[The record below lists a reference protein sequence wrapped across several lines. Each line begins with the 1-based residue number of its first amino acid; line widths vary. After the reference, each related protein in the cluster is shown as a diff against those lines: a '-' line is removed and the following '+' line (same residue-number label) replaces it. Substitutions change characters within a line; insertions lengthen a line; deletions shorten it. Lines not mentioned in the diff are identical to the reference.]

1 MGKNKNQIILKKIF
15 QNIFLKTKKKI
26 LKKIVQKF
34 KKITQKNHKII
45 HNIFIYLHFQPLY
58 TINCVNAFCH
68 DCMVNQ
74 TVLYFAIILSH
85 FNSAVNPL
93 LYAYHLKDFRGAL
106 SRLFH
111 CTSQP
116 DSFYRPSLISQHQQR
131 INEHFAS
138 TRRNFEPRVY
148 VDSPVWKRQQ
158 IQPKNGKNIDEPKKA
173 TTTDNDSGLNVSSS
187 DLRNEN
193 GNEKNLSNTLADSI
207 TQENIFIISDSG
219 MEMGITYEQQN
230 SSLYTIVKRNREK
243 SEDSI

>member
-1 MGKNKNQIILKKIF
+1 
-15 QNIFLKTKKKI
+15 
-26 LKKIVQKF
+26 
-34 KKITQKNHKII
+34 
-45 HNIFIYLHFQPLY
+45 
-58 TINCVNAFCH
+58 
-68 DCMVNQ
+68 MVNQ

-85 FNSAVNPL
+85 FNSALNPL

-138 TRRNFEPRVY
+138 TRRNFEPRIY
-148 VDSPVWKRQQ
+148 VDSPVWRRQQ
-158 IQPKNGKNIDEPKKA
+158 QQSKNGKAIDEPK
-173 TTTDNDSGLNVSSS
+173 TTTDNDSGLNVSTS
-187 DLRNEN
+187 DLRTEN
-193 GNEKNLSNTLADSI
+193 GNEKNLSTALRDSI
-207 TQENIFIISDSG
+207 THNENIFIISDSG

-230 SSLYTIVKRNREK
+230 SSLYAIVKRNREK